1 MSNNKCEKVSNK
13 KHINIQDSSKP
24 IGALTFEGVI
34 SKFNG
39 KAADKYD
46 KKILLVQ
53 SILGALVVTGIVL
66 CFIIPEEIQSFATL
80 TTILAMIFVGLFSF
94 GYFGSTL
101 VKMPYGRLSW
111 ASSMGCILYPKIDVD
126 SGKASNTIVE
136 LCKDLGVYS
145 AAHKFYTNQIKR
157 NPVLW
162 LQYMFYREQVE
173 KLENTTKA
181 LPQPPVVEQEQLEW
195 YKVQRDHYYDLFINA
210 QEQAAQ

>member
-1 MSNNKCEKVSNK
+1 MSNNKCENVSNK

-66 CFIIPEEIQSFATL
+66 CFIFPEIWMDYIAV
-80 TTILAMIFVGLFSF
+80 IVVLALLAVGLFPF
-94 GYFGSTL
+94 GYFGNTL
-101 VKMPYGRLSW
+101 VEIPYGRISY
-111 ASSMGCILYPKIDVD
+111 SMGYILYPKIDVG
-126 SGKASNTIVE
+126 SGKASNTVVE
-136 LCKDLGVYS
+136 LCKDLGVHDT
-145 AAHKFYTNQIKR
+145 AQDFYVSKVKH

-162 LQYMFYREQVE
+162 LQYMFYREQIE
-173 KLENTTKA
+173 DLENITTA
-181 LPQPPVVEQEQLEW
+181 LPQPPTAEQELLGW
-195 YKVQRDHYYDLFINA
+195 YKSQRDHYYNLFINA
-210 QEQAAQ
+210 HNNAAQ